1 MRQVV
6 RTGKTIDDA
15 VNSCLKVL
23 QVDKDKVQ
31 IEVIEE
37 PKTGLFGIIG
47 SKDAIVRV
55 SVKEEKEDILS
66 SSLFN
71 DGPSEGEKVEET
83 TSREFKE
90 ESEEETNNIENDLNS
105 SLEES
110 THEQF
115 LSEEDKNE
123 EFIEKEEDENED
135 EDFSDIDEEESVVSV
150 SEEELLEKA
159 KISQELLGDILS
171 NMKIESSIEYN
182 IVKERNIIEFNI
194 NAFDDRDTSIV
205 IGRRG
210 ETLDA
215 INYILNLVSN
225 KNFENY
231 TRVVLDIANYRKKRE
246 DQLIKLAQNKAFK
259 VKKYKKNIRLEPMN
273 PYERRIVHTALQSFE
288 GVTTVSEGQ
297 EPYRK
302 VVIKYIKN
310 M

>member
-150 SEEELLEKA
+150 SEEELLEKP
-159 KISQELLGDILS
+159 
-171 NMKIESSIEYN
+171 
-182 IVKERNIIEFNI
+182 R
-194 NAFDDRDTSIV
+194 
-205 IGRRG
+205 
-210 ETLDA
+210 
-215 INYILNLVSN
+215 
-225 KNFENY
+225 
-231 TRVVLDIANYRKKRE
+231 
-246 DQLIKLAQNKAFK
+246 
-259 VKKYKKNIRLEPMN
+259 
-273 PYERRIVHTALQSFE
+273 
-288 GVTTVSEGQ
+288 
-297 EPYRK
+297 
-302 VVIKYIKN
+302 
-310 M
+310 